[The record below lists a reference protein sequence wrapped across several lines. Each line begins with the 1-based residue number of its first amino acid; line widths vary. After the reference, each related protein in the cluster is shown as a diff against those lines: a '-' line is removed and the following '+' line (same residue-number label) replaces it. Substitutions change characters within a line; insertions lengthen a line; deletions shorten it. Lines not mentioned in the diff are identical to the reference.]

1 MNQQFR
7 PRQFPAGNPLANAL
21 VIIVGIIV
29 ISLSLAL
36 GVFVFVGITGFLLI
50 MGAAMAVR
58 NWWLGHR
65 FGRRRDR
72 DSGASGTA
80 QPHSPQIIEGEY
92 RKIGEHDRDQPGA

>member
-36 GVFVFVGITGFLLI
+36 GVFVFVGVTGFLLV
-50 MGAAMAVR
+50 MGAIMAVR
-58 NWWLGHR
+58 NWWLGRR
-65 FGRRRDR
+65 FGRQGER
-72 DSGASGTA
+72 DSGSPGTG

-92 RKIGEHDRDQPGA
+92 RKVGERDRDRPGA